1 MPKAK
6 GCALKQTNKLPLGRD
21 IQIKSLLSRGL
32 HAQRAGDR
40 LGAEQAYKLVL
51 QRNPKQPDALNLM
64 GLLALEGGNTTAATK
79 CFRNAVKYAPRQPMY
94 LLNLANAQLL
104 DGKPELAKPSIQ
116 KSIRLQ
122 SDIAKPWVVL
132 GRIELAL
139 GQQQRALDAFD
150 KALRLEPES
159 IVLAM
164 ERADVLVALGRM
176 DEAAKVYRKAIAA
189 DVRKVVAM
197 ISLGYTTV
205 FAPDDPI
212 PAQMVALLE
221 TKDLPPKARRALRYA
236 AGKALVDQKKYDA
249 GFAQFLASK
258 QEDAERFPLDQHLAV
273 FAKIKEKF
281 GAAFIQSMRAL
292 GHPSARPVF
301 IVGMPR
307 SGTTL
312 VEQILASH
320 GKIAGAGE
328 LPDIRILAQEL
339 GFGDEDTD
347 LFYRNLTSLSEAQI
361 RKLATRYLATLKR
374 HSREAAYV
382 VDKMPHNFELLGF
395 IAILFPNAKI
405 IHCKRDPMDTCVS
418 CFTQQFT
425 DAHGY
430 NQDLTTLGRYYRAY
444 DDLMSHWHAVLPG
457 RIYDG
462 HYERVIDDQATASHA
477 PIDWIGVPWDDA
489 CQAFHTTERL
499 VHTPSRW
506 QVRQPIY
513 KTSLRRWQ
521 KFADHL
527 QPLQAALGP
536 LASDDAAS

>member
-1 MPKAK
+1 M
-6 GCALKQTNKLPLGRD
+6 KQTNKLPLGRD
-21 IQIKSLLSRGL
+21 IQTKSLLSRGL
-32 HAQRAGDR
+32 NAQRAGDR

-64 GLLALEGGNTTAATK
+64 GLLALEGGNTAAATK
-79 CFRNAVKYAPRQPMY
+79 SLRNAVKYAPRQPMY

-104 DGKPELAKPSIQ
+104 DGKPELARSSIQ

-139 GQQQRALDAFD
+139 GQQHRALDAFE
-150 KALRLEPES
+150 KALRLDPES

-176 DEAAKVYRKAIAA
+176 DEAAKVYRTAIAA

-205 FAPDDPI
+205 FTPDDPI

-221 TKDLPPKARRALRYA
+221 TEDMPPKARRALRYA
-236 AGKALVDQKKYDA
+236 AGKALVDQNKYDA

-258 QEDAERFPLDQHLAV
+258 QEDAERFPLDQHLAI
-273 FAKIKEKF
+273 FERIKERF
-281 GAAFIQSMRAL
+281 SAAFFQSMHGL
-292 GHPSARPVF
+292 GHPSSRPVF

-320 GKIAGAGE
+320 GQMAGAGE
-328 LPDIRILAQEL
+328 LPDIRILAREL
-339 GFGDEDTD
+339 GFGNQNTD
-347 LFYRNLTSLSEAQI
+347 KFYRNLASLSETQI
-361 RKLATRYLATLKR
+361 RKLAARYLATLKR
-374 HSREAAYV
+374 HSRDAVFV

-418 CFTQQFT
+418 CFTQLFT
-425 DAHGY
+425 DEHGY
-430 NQDLTTLGRYYRAY
+430 NQDLATLGRYYRAY
-444 DDLMSHWHAVLPG
+444 DDLMAHWHAVLPG
-457 RIYDG
+457 RIYDCN
-462 HYERVIDDQATASHA
+462 YEKIIEDQATASRTL
-477 PIDWIGVPWDDA
+477 IDWIGVPWDDA
-489 CQAFHTTERL
+489 CLAFHTTERL

-513 KTSLRRWQ
+513 KTSLRRSQ

-527 QPLQAALGP
+527 QPLRVALGP
-536 LASDDAAS
+536 LAPDDAAS